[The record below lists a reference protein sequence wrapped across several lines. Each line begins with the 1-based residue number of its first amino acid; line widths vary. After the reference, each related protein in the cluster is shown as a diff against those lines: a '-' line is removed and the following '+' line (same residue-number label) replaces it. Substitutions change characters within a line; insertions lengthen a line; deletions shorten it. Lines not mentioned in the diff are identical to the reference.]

1 MPHIQIDLNQ
11 TLSERQ
17 KMTLAGEVKALFAR
31 VMDTGT
37 DHIATSIR
45 EHGTYNLDLGRVQ
58 DHTLG
63 VALVN
68 VDLRRGRTLQQRRN
82 LALGL
87 IDLLNRMHG
96 IPPEHA
102 YVTLTEHRGEDFH
115 LAERYLTD
123 WREGDEPLA

>member
-1 MPHIQIDLNQ
+1 MPHIQIELNR
-11 TLSERQ
+11 TLSDAQ
-17 KMTLAGEVKALFAR
+17 KTALAGAVKALFAR

-68 VDLRRGRTLQQRRN
+68 VDLRQGRTLQQRRN
-82 LALGL
+82 LVLGL
-87 IDLLNRMHG
+87 IEALHRMLG
-96 IPPEHA
+96 IPPEQA
-102 YVTLTEHRGEDFH
+102 YVTLTEHKGEDFH
-115 LAERYLTD
+115 LAERYLGD
-123 WREGDEPLA
+123 WQEGDQPLS

>member
-1 MPHIQIDLNQ
+1 MPHIQIEINQ
-11 TLSERQ
+11 TLPDTR
-17 KMTLAGEVKALFAR
+17 KTALAGEVKALFAR

-45 EHGTYNLDLGRVQ
+45 EYGTYNLDLGRVE

-68 VDLRRGRTLQQRRN
+68 ADLRQGRTLQQRRN

-87 IDLLNRMHG
+87 IDLLNRMLG
-96 IPPEHA
+96 IPPDHA
-102 YVTLTEHRGEDFH
+102 YVTLTEHKGEDFH
-115 LAERYLTD
+115 LVERYLGD
-123 WREGDEPLA
+123 WQEGDEPLA